1 LCPST
6 LFAAIA
12 KRTLVQR
19 LGHFRLDYSFA
30 LPAPTAIIVSAAVTF
45 IAAFSADQQRIAGI
59 SRTAAAELNLRGL
72 MPGTNGLEQV
82 ILSRMKRTAEGGFAI
97 SS

>member
-1 LCPST
+1 
-6 LFAAIA
+6 
-12 KRTLVQR
+12 
-19 LGHFRLDYSFA
+19 
-30 LPAPTAIIVSAAVTF
+30 
-45 IAAFSADQQRIAGI
+45 
-59 SRTAAAELNLRGL
+59 L